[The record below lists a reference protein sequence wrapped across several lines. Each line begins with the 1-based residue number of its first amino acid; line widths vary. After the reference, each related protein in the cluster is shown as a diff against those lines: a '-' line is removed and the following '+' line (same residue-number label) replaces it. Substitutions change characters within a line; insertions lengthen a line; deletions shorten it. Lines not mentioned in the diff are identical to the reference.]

1 MTEKELETKVKSTLT
16 IGQEFKNVMDLLRYV
31 GLVSPDEKTIK
42 GTQRTKLINTI
53 SSYINYKYVK
63 GNTIR
68 IIDIYDEPLEII
80 DKRHEGIYVTFIE
93 SVLLDYLIKQEGY
106 TVDMSNR
113 TLFETLGM
121 VNNNYFVKDYRKRL
135 KKVDKRMTN
144 FEQSSFFTR
153 SYSFIKKTIER
164 ALNSLNN
171 KSAIFYQKNVII
183 ESNDYYSNNIEKHN
197 HHIATDDE
205 IKIILGI
212 EQDTL
217 KEMGIPGKS
226 QVFLQGK
233 SDEFYTKVKEELQD
247 RYNWCNY
254 YDEYHIVLGKK
265 ANLKFLLENNLAE
278 LNKMSLNQ
286 SIIDGINRDAENK
299 FSRQEERWR
308 EEWKEARSKGEYP
321 NNIVA
326 IDADTYIRIMKDTTP
341 HYRENY
347 VDTQKELA
355 KYFLSI
361 VPDDQKAL
369 LDYINNSETND
380 EK

>member
-42 GTQRTKLINTI
+42 GNQRNKLINII
-53 SSYINYKYVK
+53 SSYINYEYVK

-93 SVLLDYLIKQEGY
+93 SVLLEYLITQEGY
-106 TVDMSNR
+106 AVDMSNR

-121 VNNNYFVKDYRKRL
+121 VNNNYFVKDYRKKL
-135 KKVDKRMTN
+135 KKIDKRMTN
-144 FEQSSFFTR
+144 FEQTNFFTR
-153 SYSFIKKTIER
+153 SYSFIKKTVER

-183 ESNDYYSNNIEKHN
+183 ESNDYYSHNIEKHN

-205 IKIILGI
+205 IKIILGV

-217 KEMGIPGKS
+217 KDMNIPGKS
-226 QVFLQGK
+226 QVFLQGR
-233 SDEFYTKVKEELQD
+233 SDEFYAKVKKELQNK
-247 RYNWCNY
+247 YNWCNY

-278 LNKMSLNQ
+278 LSKMSLNQ
-286 SIIDGINRDAENK
+286 SIIDGINKDAENK
-299 FSRQEERWR
+299 FNKQEEKWR
-308 EEWKEARSKGEYP
+308 EEWEEATSRGEYP
-321 NNIVA
+321 NGILAVN
-326 IDADTYIRIMKDTTP
+326 ADTYVRIMKDTTP
-341 HYRENY
+341 HYGEDY
-347 VDTQKELA
+347 IDTQKELA
-355 KYFLSI
+355 KFFLSI

-369 LDYINNSETND
+369 LDYINNTETD
-380 EK
+380 DKK

>member
-1 MTEKELETKVKSTLT
+1 MTEKELEIKIKSSLNM
-16 IGQEFKNVMDLLRYV
+16 GQEFKNVMELLRYV
-31 GLVSPDEKTIK
+31 GLINPNEKTIK

-53 SSYINYKYVK
+53 SSYINYEYVK

-68 IIDIYDEPLEII
+68 IIDIYNEPLEII

-93 SVLLDYLIKQEGY
+93 SVLLDYLIKQDGY

-135 KKVDKRMTN
+135 KKVDKHMTN

-153 SYSFIKKTIER
+153 SYSFIKKTMER

-183 ESNDYYSNNIEKHN
+183 ETNDYYSNNIEKHN

-205 IKIILGI
+205 IKIILGA

-217 KEMGIPGKS
+217 KEMGISGKS
-226 QVFLQGK
+226 QVFLQGR
-233 SDEFYTKVKEELQD
+233 SDEFYAKVKEELQNK
-247 RYNWCNY
+247 YNWCNY

-308 EEWKEARSKGEYP
+308 EEWKEARLKGEYP
-321 NNIVA
+321 NNIIA

-369 LDYINNSETND
+369 LDYINNGETND